1 MADDDDYDKTRR
13 VSLTQAYR
21 RPTDGRQPIG
31 NRRIGI
37 NNGSHPVY
45 KVNQFLFR
53 SFIEMKTKLS
63 TRMMIIIINNNHHNN
78 LVHQAIVFQ
87 QRMPPRSIVEIRLWP
102 KSMMPN

>member
-37 NNGSHPVY
+37 NNGNHPVY
-45 KVNQFLFR
+45 KVNH
-53 SFIEMKTKLS
+53 SFS
-63 TRMMIIIINNNHHNN
+63 FPS
-78 LVHQAIVFQ
+78 Q
-87 QRMPPRSIVEIRLWP
+87 
-102 KSMMPN
+102 